1 MTRYTIP
8 MYQVDAFSSQP
19 FKGNPAAVCLMNEDL
34 PDQILQ
40 SISAENN
47 LAETAFIWHQDHD
60 FHIRWFTPTVEVDLC
75 GHATLAGAF
84 ILFHTNAAKEDRIK
98 FNSRSGPLYASR
110 ESDGRLV
117 LDFPVDEYTT
127 VKCPAFVETAIQSKV
142 IDFIKGKSDY
152 LARVENEDELKRINP
167 DFSSIMK
174 LSARGLIV
182 TAPGNNVDFVSRCFF
197 PQSGIDED
205 PVTGS
210 AHTTL
215 VPYWAALLGKNTLS
229 AKQVSLRG
237 GDLYCTLQGDRVFI
251 GGNASLYLEGQIF
264 ISA

>member
-1 MTRYTIP
+1 MKRYTIP
-8 MYQVDAFSSQP
+8 MYQVDAFSSQT
-19 FKGNPAAVCLMNEDL
+19 FKGNPAAVCLMKEDL
-34 PDQILQ
+34 PDQVLQ

-47 LAETAFIWHQDHD
+47 LAETAYIWNQDHD

-84 ILFHTNAAKEDRIK
+84 ILFHTNAVKGDRIMFSSK
-98 FNSRSGPLYASR
+98 SGPLYVTR
-110 ESDGRLV
+110 ESDNRLV
-117 LDFPVDEYTT
+117 LDFPVDEYST
-127 VKCPAFVETAIQSKV
+127 VQCPAYIETAIHCKV
-142 IDFIKGKSDY
+142 QDFIKGKSDY
-152 LARVENEDELKRINP
+152 LAKVENEDDLKKINP
-167 DFSSIMK
+167 DFSLIRQ
-174 LSARGLIV
+174 LAARGLIV
-182 TAPGNNVDFVSRCFF
+182 TAPGNTVDFVSRCFF

-215 VPYWAALLGKNTLS
+215 IPYWSALLGKNTLT

-251 GGNASLYLEGQIF
+251 GGYASLYLEGKIF